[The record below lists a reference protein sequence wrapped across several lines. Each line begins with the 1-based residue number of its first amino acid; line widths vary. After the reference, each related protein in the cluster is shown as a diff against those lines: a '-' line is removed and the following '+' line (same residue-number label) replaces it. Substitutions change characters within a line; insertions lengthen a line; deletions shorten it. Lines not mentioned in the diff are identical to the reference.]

1 MNKIYFHADDYGRSR
16 QISSNIINC
25 IKKGNINSV
34 SVMVSYLPNTY
45 HKKLKKLKN
54 VNIKLHLNLTELT
67 SKKSKKI
74 NDLSFLK
81 LIFLKSKNKK
91 IIYNEIENQI
101 KKFKKLYKLKSIQI
115 DGHEHIQMIPWIFNF
130 IKKLK
135 KKYNITEIRIS
146 NEKLLFPRIY
156 DLFNLSYFRNLLA
169 CILLKFFNY
178 FLDVSGI
185 GTKIFIG
192 IIYTGQQSEDTI
204 RKTIS
209 PYKKLDNKSIE
220 VLVHP
225 GFTNEKEIKL
235 FKFKFYKFYS
245 HHNRKRE
252 YKLCFSDNIKNIFK
266 KFNDN

>member
-1 MNKIYFHADDYGRSR
+1 M
-16 QISSNIINC
+16 
-25 IKKGNINSV
+25 
-34 SVMVSYLPNTY
+34 
-45 HKKLKKLKN
+45 
-54 VNIKLHLNLTELT
+54 
-67 SKKSKKI
+67 
-74 NDLSFLK
+74 
-81 LIFLKSKNKK
+81 KSKNKK

-135 KKYNITEIRIS
+135 KKNTTLL
-146 NEKLLFPRIY
+146 KLEFLMKNYYFKIY

-169 CILLKFFNY
+169 CILFEIFNY
-178 FLDVSGI
+178 FLDISGI

-204 RKTIS
+204 RIKTIS

-225 GFTNEKEIKL
+225 GFTNEKKSNYLNLNSINFTVIIIE
-235 FKFKFYKFYS
+235 
-245 HHNRKRE
+245 KRE
-252 YKLCFSDNIKNIFK
+252 YKLSFSDNIKNIFK
-266 KFNDN
+266 SFNDN